1 MLKGFKQAALIAALA
16 VGTLSAA
23 TTAQARDRY
32 RDRGDDAALAIGA
45 GIIGL
50 AIGAAIAS
58 SNDDRY
64 DRGRYYRSYPDG
76 YYYDG
81 YPRAYRY
88 DRYRRDWRDNRRNWR
103 DNRRWNRRWNDGDRN
118 WNYDDR
124 RRRWRY

>member
-1 MLKGFKQAALIAALA
+1 MFKGFKKAALA
-16 VGTLSAA
+16 VTVIVGSLSVA

-32 RDRGDDAALAIGA
+32 YDRDNDAALAIGA

-58 SNDDRY
+58 DNDDRY
-64 DRGRYYRSYPDG
+64 DRRGYYYRSYPRG

-88 DRYRRDWRDNRRNWR
+88 DRYRRDWRDG
-103 DNRRWNRRWNDGDRN
+103 RRWNRDRN
-118 WNYDDR
+118 WNYND

>member
-1 MLKGFKQAALIAALA
+1 MFKSIKHAAVAAALA
-16 VGTLSAA
+16 AGTLSVA
-23 TTAQARDRY
+23 TTAEARDRY
-32 RDRGDDAALAIGA
+32 YDRNNDAALAIGA

-58 SNDDRY
+58 DNDDRY
-64 DRGRYYRSYPDG
+64 YRDRRYYRGYPRG

-88 DRYRRDWRDNRRNWR
+88 DRYRRDWRDNRRWERNWR
-103 DNRRWNRRWNDGDRN
+103 R
-118 WNYDDR
+118 DD